1 MSESE
6 ANRSLVRRLFEE
18 VFDQRRVDVCAEV
31 VAEQYAEHAVEP
43 FGSEEPGAVDG
54 PAHLRGVV
62 EWLTAPTSRD
72 HRGDGRRERPGHRAG
87 ALGGTNLGLNG
98 FLPPTG
104 RAFTSAQT
112 PMLPGAG
119 RPALRALGRARRP
132 HHPAPAWSDHPPRST
147 ADPG

>member
-62 EWLTAPTSRD
+62 EWLTAQYPV
-72 HRGDGRRERPGHRAG
+72 
-87 ALGGTNLGLNG
+87 
-98 FLPPTG
+98 
-104 RAFTSAQT
+104 
-112 PMLPGAG
+112 
-119 RPALRALGRARRP
+119 ARR
-132 HHPAPAWSDHPPRST
+132 RY
-147 ADPG
+147 